1 MSISKF
7 VLLVLIMLLFVK
19 FLFNVIR
26 KKYTFEI
33 DCINLGGIHF
43 IPDKSHDV
51 FIKRVSNYV
60 SSKRTLFC
68 FNERKDNINDVLDV
82 YFDVYN
88 LIRNNLRLLSSRN
101 DSEMREV
108 SIKTL
113 KKLNTFLTSYQN
125 DYRRWYKH
133 IIENDVISTSDDK
146 NEDIIVHETTI
157 YEVQKHYYKYDE
169 IIEGINKI
177 NDFMNNEKV
186 RNQLHLDCFIWEDH
200 TNA

>member
-1 MSISKF
+1 MI
-7 VLLVLIMLLFVK
+7 
-19 FLFNVIR
+19 FLFNWIR

-33 DCINLGGIHF
+33 DCISFCGVRF

-68 FNERKDNINDVLDV
+68 FDERKDNINDVLGV

-88 LIRNNLRLLSSRN
+88 LIRNNLHLLSSQN
-101 DSEMREV
+101 DSEMRAI
-108 SIKTL
+108 SIETL

-133 IIENDVISTSDDK
+133 IIENDVISTIDDK

-157 YEVQKHYYKYDE
+157 YEVQKHYYKYNE
-169 IIEGINKI
+169 IIKGIKGV

-200 TNA
+200 INA